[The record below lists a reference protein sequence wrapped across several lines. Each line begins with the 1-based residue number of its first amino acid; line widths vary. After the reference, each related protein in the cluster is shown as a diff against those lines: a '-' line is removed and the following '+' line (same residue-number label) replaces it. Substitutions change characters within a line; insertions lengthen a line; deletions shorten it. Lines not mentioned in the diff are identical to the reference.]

1 MNELLNHNPSPMST
15 SKNKFR
21 KRFLFAFLF
30 IGLFIFI
37 GRIVQF
43 ENSFVSLKQGDPLAL
58 VVKLLG
64 KPQYVVDFNKVC
76 LLKENPQSVCLAD
89 QNRENKKITK
99 VFIYNDI
106 GIAVHQVGF
115 NDNKLIEEK
124 YYCTSP

>member
-1 MNELLNHNPSPMST
+1 MYK

-21 KRFLFAFLF
+21 KRFFVAFLFAFLF

-37 GRIVQF
+37 ERTIKF
-43 ENSFVSLKQGDPLAL
+43 ENRFASLKKGDTRAL

-64 KPQYVVDFNKVC
+64 TPQYVVDFNNFC
-76 LLKENPQSVCLAD
+76 LLQENPKSVCLAD
-89 QNRENKKITK
+89 PEINKKITK

-106 GIAVHQVGF
+106 GIAAYQISF
-115 NDNKLIEEK
+115 NDNNLIEET